1 MLDQRGQLLRAPV
14 GFAGCSMPSYDR
26 ALHALRTRLDSW
38 AGIGHVAVGMHR
50 QGYDLQLTQYDDR
63 GWRRHVLHDRDGAL
77 THQCDGHRMGAHAL
91 AGAADGQYLTD
102 AKSMTGTVPANL
114 PAAPI
119 FKHPEQEDEAEGG
132 VLVTI
137 REDAPLDFRVR
148 ACNNRLGVRGG
159 RRTSGRRAGSAH
171 RNHTG
176 GYEQY
181 THGGQD
187 HSDTRE
193 PHLLALQVQR
203 VALA

>member
-1 MLDQRGQLLRAPV
+1 M
-14 GFAGCSMPSYDR
+14 
-26 ALHALRTRLDSW
+26 
-38 AGIGHVAVGMHR
+38 
-50 QGYDLQLTQYDDR
+50 
-63 GWRRHVLHDRDGAL
+63 
-77 THQCDGHRMGAHAL
+77 
-91 AGAADGQYLTD
+91 D
-102 AKSMTGTVPANL
+102 AKSMTRTVPANL

-119 FKHPEQEDEAEGG
+119 FKNPEQEDEAEGG

-137 REDAPLDFRVR
+137 REDAPLDFRAR

-159 RRTSGRRAGSAH
+159 GRTSGRPAGRGH

>member
-1 MLDQRGQLLRAPV
+1 
-14 GFAGCSMPSYDR
+14 
-26 ALHALRTRLDSW
+26 
-38 AGIGHVAVGMHR
+38 
-50 QGYDLQLTQYDDR
+50 
-63 GWRRHVLHDRDGAL
+63 
-77 THQCDGHRMGAHAL
+77 
-91 AGAADGQYLTD
+91 
-102 AKSMTGTVPANL
+102 MTGTVPANL

-137 REDAPLDFRVR
+137 REDAPLDFRAR

-181 THGGQD
+181 THGGED